1 MYIKP
6 IIFIIVSVLL
16 HFFSTLY
23 RNPAIQIMNLDD
35 RIYNANN
42 IKILIIWI
50 EKNEI
55 VLLSNIYIYLSF
67 KQKTLLFV

>member
-6 IIFIIVSVLL
+6 IIFIIDSVLL

-23 RNPAIQIMNLDD
+23 KNPAIQIKNMDD
-35 RIYNANN
+35 RIYNVNN

-50 EKNEI
+50 EKMKN

-67 KQKTLLFV
+67 KQKTILFV